1 MFYVRV
7 VSDPAFTLE
16 TERLEL
22 TPLDDND
29 VAGLVRHWGDAEV
42 RRYLWDDKPVTD
54 DMVSDVVTTSN
65 RDFGQR
71 SYGIWAVRFVHHRE
85 LLGMCGLREVRGGG
99 AIEILYSLRPRY
111 WRQGLATEAARAV
124 LNYAFEELGIAEVVA
139 YFDDGNVASA
149 GVLRRLGMD
158 ELPLD
163 GRNARLAG
171 HWFTTRER
179 FRTWTIPIA
188 SVFPPA
194 GEVA

>member
-1 MFYVRV
+1 VHE
-7 VSDPAFTLE
+7 PAPTLE
-16 TERLEL
+16 TERLQL
-22 TPLDDND
+22 SPLGDDD

-65 RDFGQR
+65 RDFR
-71 SYGIWAVRFVHHRE
+71 ERRHGIWAVRFTHRRE
-85 LLGMCGLREVRGGG
+85 LLGMCGLRQVRSTG

-124 LNYAFEELGIAEVVA
+124 LMYAFEDLGLERIVA
-139 YFDDGNVASA
+139 YFDQGNVASA
-149 GVLRRLGMD
+149 GVLRRLGLCEVSTTEGD
-158 ELPLD
+158 
-163 GRNARLAG
+163 NSAG
-171 HWFTTRER
+171 YWYTTSDR
-179 FRTWTIPIA
+179 FRNWTVPVA

>member
-1 MFYVRV
+1 VQ
-7 VSDPAFTLE
+7 DPAFTLE
-16 TERLEL
+16 TERLVL

-29 VAGLVRHWGDAEV
+29 VASLVRHWGDAEV

-65 RDFGQR
+65 RDFR
-71 SYGIWAVRFVHHRE
+71 ERRYGIWAVRFLHQRD
-85 LLGMCGLREVRGGG
+85 LLGMCGLREVRGGS

-124 LNYAFEELGIAEVVA
+124 LMYAFEELGITEIVA

-149 GVLRRLGMD
+149 GVLRRLGMSEVVNVLGD
-158 ELPLD
+158 SP
-163 GRNARLAG
+163 LAG
-171 HWFTTRER
+171 HWYTTRDR
-179 FRTWTIPIA
+179 FRNWTVPVA

-194 GEVA
+194 GELA